1 MNIANLDTAS
11 KLSATKKAL
20 ENSTAA
26 IIKEQT
32 ANTGVSSAIN
42 VNSAAIGGVALL
54 PATTASILGLLL
66 QDRESQLGTLTS
78 QVQGL

>member
-11 KLSATKKAL
+11 KLAATKKAL
-20 ENSTAA
+20 ENSTTT

-32 ANTGVSSAIN
+32 ANTGVSSSIN
-42 VNSAAIGGVALL
+42 ANSPAIGGVALL

-66 QDRESQLGTLTS
+66 QDREQQLGTLST
-78 QVQGL
+78 QVQSL